1 MKILLEVTRDDI
13 DNGIRSSASTCPIAL
28 ALIREV
34 RKITNDEPY
43 EVEVDGSF
51 SFYLDNQKYNARKSY
66 IELDEFVKRF
76 DAEDYVAPFTLAVEA
91 DEYEPEEYYEE

>member
-13 DNGIRSSASTCPIAL
+13 DNGMRSSADTCPIAL

-34 RKITNDEPY
+34 KKITNNEPY

-51 SFYLDNQKYNARKSY
+51 SFYVGWTKYNARKPY
-66 IELDEFVKRF
+66 KELEQFVKRF
-76 DAEDYVAPFTLAVEA
+76 DAEDYVAPFTLAIEA
-91 DEYEPEEYYEE
+91 DEEEPYDYYEE